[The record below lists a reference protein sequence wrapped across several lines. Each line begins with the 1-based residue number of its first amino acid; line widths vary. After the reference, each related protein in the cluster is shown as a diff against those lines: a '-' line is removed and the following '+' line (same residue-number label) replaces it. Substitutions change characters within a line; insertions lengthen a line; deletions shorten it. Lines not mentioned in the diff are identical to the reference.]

1 MYCTSCGKR
10 INDDSSFCQYCGAP
24 QNSQPSSYMPNNQQ
38 QPYQQQQYQ
47 QQPRRQLT
55 ETQQYLKDLREAEP
69 KTYSKVFCVL
79 GFIVSIINIFIISL
93 TNLSWYIPINIVFY
107 LPLIG
112 LIFSIPGLVSC
123 NKNGMSYRI
132 LAIISIIINGYLIL
146 IYLPFYL

>member
-10 INDDSSFCQYCGAP
+10 INDDSSFCPYCGAP
-24 QNSQPSSYMPNNQQ
+24 QNSQSSSYRPNNQQ

-55 ETQQYLKDLREAEP
+55 ETQQYLKDLRDSEP

-79 GFIVSIINIFIISL
+79 GFIVSIINIIIFSFSNASL
-93 TNLSWYIPINIVFY
+93 YIPINILLYF
-107 LPLIG
+107 PLIG
-112 LIFSIPGLVSC
+112 LILSIPGLIIC

-132 LAIISIIINGYLIL
+132 LAIIGIIINGYLML
-146 IYLPFYL
+146 VNLFYYF